1 MLLAYSLNVDTPTI
15 LYFALA
21 FLGVAALAIYLIAI
35 TFILRKVSFALGTV
49 LIGVRAIAARTKPLD
64 KVVGDIAGN
73 VGAISGALGAALG
86 EEEEAP
92 TRTTRPRRAARPAPE
107 SARPSRSGRATS
119 SAGPPARRRRT
130 AVRIPPPPVEEE
142 PEEEEP
148 EEEMAPVAAATPAR
162 RRRTAVRIPP
172 SPVEEE
178 PEEEEPEEE
187 MDPVAAEP
195 EEEAGEPV
203 TVGAP
208 SGRFVPG
215 REPGA
220 WRFE

>member
-107 SARPSRSGRATS
+107 SRARPSRSGRATS

-148 EEEMAPVAAATPAR
+148 EEEM
-162 RRRTAVRIPP
+162 
-172 SPVEEE
+172 
-178 PEEEEPEEE
+178 
-187 MDPVAAEP
+187 DPVAAEP

-203 TVGAP
+203 AVGAP